1 MTQSLSSLLQRDVT
15 PEALSLLSQQ
25 YKTALQRIHIGEK
38 MNAALQL
45 LTSHSSLSALLT
57 CLKSTPFLEWHGD
70 REFATSMSSFHLV
83 HPTISA
89 HIHLQHQHCL
99 SLLTSLVY
107 DRIMNHADGSSL
119 FLLVLHA
126 LYSEP

>member
-1 MTQSLSSLLQRDVT
+1 M
-15 PEALSLLSQQ
+15 LSQQ

-38 MNAALQL
+38 MNATLQL
-45 LTSHSSLSALLT
+45 LTSQSSLSALLT
-57 CLKSTPFLEWHGD
+57 CLKSAPFLEWHGD
-70 REFATSMSSFHLV
+70 LEFATSMSSFHLV
-83 HPTISA
+83 HPNISA

-107 DRIMNHADGSSL
+107 DRIMNHTDDSSL
-119 FLLVLHA
+119 FLLVPYA